1 MTTTL
6 HDKLSAA
13 GKRGG
18 ATTKARYGVEHF
30 RHLGQGRPT
39 FFESV
44 RRAKEREDRS
54 PDPSWLAIYANEKQ
68 MLLQSL
74 GLRQYHEPQ
83 KVDDIFAEYWL

>member
-1 MTTTL
+1 MVSL

-18 ATTKARYGVEHF
+18 AATKARYGVDHF

-44 RRAKEREDRS
+44 RRAREREEAAKKPSKSTVRRYELRS
-54 PDPSWLAIYANEKQ
+54 QCPHCGESLIEKEAI
-68 MLLQSL
+68 
-74 GLRQYHEPQ
+74 
-83 KVDDIFAEYWL
+83 